1 MRHNPSRVEIHAHMY
16 GVIQGDV
23 KTSHTMEVM
32 ALALNAKLQAGMERG
47 SGNVSASTRPGKGT
61 TSVRW
66 KSWTTSVR
74 RSEPDRLTGQ
84 TLRGTQRTP
93 A

>member
-16 GVIQGDV
+16 GVIQGSV
-23 KTSHTMEVM
+23 KTSPTMEVM
-32 ALALNAKLQAGMERG
+32 ALALNAKLQGAMERG
-47 SGNVSASTRPGKGT
+47 SGNVSTSARPGRGH

-66 KSWTTSVR
+66 KSWTTSVPR
-74 RSEPDRLTGQ
+74 ADPDRPTGQ